1 MAGKNK
7 RRAGIVFAEAL
18 GFMLAGGAFF
28 GGAAYALAHSPLALA
43 LGALLGIGGGLIFA
57 MDGES

>member
-7 RRAGIVFAEAL
+7 RRAGILLAEAV

-28 GGAAYALAHSPLALA
+28 GGAAYAMSHSHLALA
-43 LGALLGIGGGLIFA
+43 IGAALGIGGGLILA